1 MGVVTL
7 RYRQMARSRGRLV
20 PRVVPRRSIMLEHR
34 NKFRRLA
41 AALEP
46 PIGIE
51 PMTYALREA
60 RFPAL
65 GARPALMQ
73 RLVRSGC
80 PECPEFHPLPFH
92 DLFHAEG
99 QQWSRCVTCPGP
111 TADTP

>member
-1 MGVVTL
+1 VTL

-51 PMTYALREA
+51 PMIYALREA
-60 RFPAL
+60 RHVAPRTLPAQM
-65 GARPALMQ
+65 ASRPSQHGPCAQNDTCAQKAPAPRSTTRSTTSASL
-73 RLVRSGC
+73 LVT
-80 PECPEFHPLPFH
+80 ECYW
-92 DLFHAEG
+92 D
-99 QQWSRCVTCPGP
+99 GP
-111 TADTP
+111 

>member
-51 PMTYALREA
+51 PMIYALREA
-60 RFPAL
+60 RHVAPGTLPAQMASRTSQNAPCAQNAPDPRSTTRSTTSASL
-65 GARPALMQ
+65 
-73 RLVRSGC
+73 LVT
-80 PECPEFHPLPFH
+80 ECYW
-92 DLFHAEG
+92 D
-99 QQWSRCVTCPGP
+99 GP
-111 TADTP
+111 